1 MPVRPTIRPV
11 ALEVT
16 LLGTGSPLPSPDRA
30 GPATLVRAG
39 GASLLVDCGR
49 GVVMR
54 LAAAGLV
61 PAGLSAVLL
70 THLHS
75 DHITDL
81 NDVVTGHWLMAPAAS
96 RLRVIGPPGTRRVV
110 DAVLEMLALD
120 QDYRIHHHADLTQG
134 PALEVSEVGPGAVLS
149 VADATVKVYET
160 DHRPVTPT
168 VGYRV
173 ESGDN
178 SVALGGDS
186 VPCAG
191 LDEMCRGADIYV
203 QTVIRADL
211 VRSIPNQRLQDIL
224 DYHSTVEQA
233 GQTAARGGVR
243 TLVLT
248 HCVPP
253 VAPGEEDGWRS
264 LAAAHFTG
272 PIVLGPDLT
281 VVATPS

>member
-1 MPVRPTIRPV
+1 M
-11 ALEVT
+11 ALDVT

-39 GASLLVDCGR
+39 DALILVDCGR

-54 LAAAGLV
+54 LAAAGAV
-61 PAGLSAVLL
+61 PAGLSGLLL

-81 NDVVTGHWLMAPAAS
+81 NDIVTSHWLMSPAGTS
-96 RLRVIGPPGTRRVV
+96 LPVIGPPGTRRVV
-110 DAVLEMLALD
+110 EAVLEMLALD
-120 QDYRIHHHADLTQG
+120 QDYRIRHHADLDYPPT
-134 PALEVSEVGPGAVLS
+134 LDVREVEPGAELTLAGAS
-149 VADATVKVYET
+149 VKVYET

-173 ESGDN
+173 EGGGG
-178 SVALGGDS
+178 SVAVAGDTL
-186 VPCAG
+186 PCAG

-211 VRSIPNQRLQDIL
+211 VRAIPNPRLQDIL
-224 DYHSTVEQA
+224 DYHSTVQQA
-233 GQTAARGGVR
+233 AETAARAGVG

-253 VAPGEEDGWRS
+253 VAPGAEDQWRN
-264 LAAAHFTG
+264 LAAEGFAG
-272 PIVLGPDLT
+272 RIVVGPDLT
-281 VVATPS
+281 RVTAGD

>member
-1 MPVRPTIRPV
+1 M
-11 ALEVT
+11 T

-39 GASLLVDCGR
+39 DANILVDCGR

-81 NDVVTGHWLMAPAAS
+81 NDIVTSHWLMAPAE
-96 RLRVIGPPGTRRVV
+96 RTLPVIGPPGAVRVV

-120 QDYRIHHHADLTQG
+120 QDYRIRHHADLDQP
-134 PALEVSEVGPGAVLS
+134 PAVDTIEVEPGTEIS
-149 VADATVKVYET
+149 VAGVVIKVYET
-160 DHRPVTPT
+160 DHRPVAPT
-168 VGYRV
+168 VGYRL
-173 ESGDN
+173 ERGGRA
-178 SVALGGDS
+178 VALAGDT
-186 VPCAG
+186 VPCPG
-191 LDEMCRGADIYV
+191 LDEMCRDADIYV

-211 VRSIPNQRLQDIL
+211 VRAIPNPRLQDII

-233 GQTAARGGVR
+233 GQTAARAGVG

-253 VAPGEEDGWRS
+253 VAPGAEDEWRS
-264 LAAAHFTG
+264 LAAAHFDG

-281 VVATPS
+281 SVPLPDETS

>member
-1 MPVRPTIRPV
+1 M
-11 ALEVT
+11 T

-39 GASLLVDCGR
+39 DANILVDCGR

-81 NDVVTGHWLMAPAAS
+81 NDIVTSHWLMAPTG
-96 RLRVIGPPGTRRVV
+96 RTLPVFGPPGAVRVV

-120 QDYRIHHHADLTQG
+120 QDYRIRHHADLDQP
-134 PALEVSEVGPGAVLS
+134 PAVDTIEVEPGTEIS
-149 VADATVKVYET
+149 VAGVTVKVYET
-160 DHRPVTPT
+160 DHRPVAPT
-168 VGYRV
+168 VGYRL
-173 ESGDN
+173 ERGGRA
-178 SVALGGDS
+178 VALAGDT
-186 VPCAG
+186 VPCPG
-191 LDEMCRGADIYV
+191 LDEMCRDADIYV

-211 VRSIPNQRLQDIL
+211 VRAIPNPRLQDII

-233 GQTAARGGVR
+233 GQTAARAGVG

-253 VAPGEEDGWRS
+253 VAPGAEDEWRS
-264 LAAAHFTG
+264 LAAAHFDG

-281 VVATPS
+281 SVSLPDEAP